1 MPINIYDMTT
11 INTYLY
17 SNSVVAQIWDTAIYT
32 TRNRVVYARPVT
44 IYQGTNNPI
53 QLTIKNQDQK
63 PVNMT
68 GYTVQAKIQDPVN
81 AVTIDTLTVTF
92 SNISLGRGSFT
103 IGTNL
108 VNSLDQRLYKLAFK
122 TIRTSDNFDTA
133 LYIDDNFSVPLDLQV
148 KPGFYS

>member
-1 MPINIYDMTT
+1 M
-11 INTYLY
+11 
-17 SNSVVAQIWDTAIYT
+17 
-32 TRNRVVYARPVT
+32 YARPVT